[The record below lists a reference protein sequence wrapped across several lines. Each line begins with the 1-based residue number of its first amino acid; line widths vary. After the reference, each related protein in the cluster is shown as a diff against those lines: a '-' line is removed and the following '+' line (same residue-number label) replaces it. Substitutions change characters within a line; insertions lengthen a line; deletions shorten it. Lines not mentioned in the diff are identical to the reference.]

1 MNICIVVSDAE
12 GVLVEGLLELR
23 EQWPISISQNF
34 VPAAERKKAA
44 MLSSKS
50 NTRAQINAVY
60 HYAEDKKQKVTP
72 SYLCISDQIQK
83 VEEEEEEEEE
93 EEVEESPSSF
103 SGTFSSS
110 PIAFARIKIKVE
122 EEDI

>member
-1 MNICIVVSDAE
+1 MANIN
-12 GVLVEGLLELR
+12 LT
-23 EQWPISISQNF
+23 NF

-72 SYLCISDQIQK
+72 SYPCFSDQIQK
-83 VEEEEEEEEE
+83 VEEEEEEQEI
-93 EEVEESPSSF
+93 SPSSF
-103 SGTFSSS
+103 SDTFSSS
-110 PIAFARIKIKVE
+110 PIAFAGTKIKVE
-122 EEDI
+122 EEDNETAYRTQQIVNTI